1 MTTDIVRE
9 ANEYFSHN
17 PSHKYVGF
25 VMLNQDELTVVSD
38 GDTLYINL
46 DDVTV
51 VHNNRNSGLEIQEG
65 TYEAGIYGEQAEI
78 KRKV

>member
-17 PSHKYVGF
+17 PGHSYVGF

-51 VHNNRNSGLEIQEG
+51 VHNRKDGELEIQQG
-65 TYEAGIYGEQAEI
+65 TYESGIYGEQAEI
-78 KRKV
+78 KSKV